1 MRDKILDL
9 LGFARKSGNLIFG
22 FQLVKKMVERND
34 VKLVILA
41 KDISPNTEKK
51 ILKVI
56 NMNNVPIIKYSN
68 NDELSKSIGQTDKAI
83 LAVTDKK
90 LANRI
95 GIRNNKS
102 RYRFLFNFLSGFLI
116 NISKHKI
123 KLYMEANPK
132 IKISKNGQ
140 ER

>member
-95 GIRNNKS
+95 
-102 RYRFLFNFLSGFLI
+102 LEVFNEL
-116 NISKHKI
+116 K
-123 KLYMEANPK
+123 E
-132 IKISKNGQ
+132 
-140 ER
+140 